1 MKRNWIRLLILLVVP
16 LVVSS
21 TVLAQDATEEPSHGA
36 TAIQPQTV
44 AYGEVNGVKL
54 ILDVYQ
60 PAASDTSLPAVV
72 VIHGGAGKFG
82 DRSVEADRA
91 QGLAANGYVV
101 FNIDYRLLQDDGSNV
116 WPAQLE
122 DAQLAVRWIR
132 ANAARYHVD
141 PDRICSLGHSFGG
154 QLAALLGER
163 DTQRDSNLT
172 FGEYSSKVACVASIA
187 GGLDAMHP
195 YLDEVV
201 EVQMALYGGAPSQTP
216 AIHLDA
222 SPLAQVSADTVPFLI
237 FHGADDEN
245 TSVEESRDM
254 VDALHRAGVEVV
266 YVEYPHATHF
276 YWISFF
282 EIKGSWNTVALET
295 LAFLGRHLAAPAS

>member
-1 MKRNWIRLLILLVVP
+1 MKLYRLHALVMLVLLC
-16 LVVSS
+16 LVSGMA
-21 TVLAQDATEEPSHGA
+21 LAQDATTEPTDGG
-36 TAIQPQTV
+36 IQPQTV
-44 AYGEVNGVKL
+44 TYGEADGVEL

-60 PAASDTSLPAVV
+60 PAASVTPLPAVLL
-72 VIHGGAGKFG
+72 IHGGAGMFA

-91 QGLAANGYVV
+91 QGLAANGYVA
-101 FNIDYRLLQDDGSNV
+101 FSIDYRLFDEGQHP
-116 WPAQLE
+116 WPAQLD

-132 ANAARYHVD
+132 ANAAQYNVD

-163 DTQRDSNLT
+163 DTAADSDLEL
-172 FGEYSSKVACVASIA
+172 GEYSSKVACVISIA
-187 GGLDAMHP
+187 GGMDPTRP
-195 YLDEVV
+195 YIEDPDDLRSTF
-201 EVQMALYGGAPSQTP
+201 YGGLPTP
-216 AIHLDA
+216 TRAVRLDA
-222 SPLAQVSADTVPFLI
+222 SPLAHVNADSAPFLI

-245 TSVEESRDM
+245 TAVDESREM

-282 EIKGSWNTVALET
+282 EIKGSWDTVAPET
-295 LAFLGRHLAAPAS
+295 LAFLGRHLATPAS